1 MTHAPA
7 QIQISTPL
15 CLLICLVLPLIPP
28 NEHAG
33 PLRVAVLRLPAGAP
47 PAPDGQLGEPN
58 SACVRACVRAMRGQ
72 ARWNRSAGCSA
83 QHNGSITPPPFFW
96 CLSVS
101 TSINNTPLLS
111 SSVNPLSPRTPT
123 TPNIP
128 TQYET
133 FEKDPVKYARYE
145 DAVAAALAETPPGKT
160 SVVMVV
166 GAGRGKSVVCGQDR
180 APSAQRTHGVSLPP
194 LPDSHPFITHSIHPP
209 GPLVR
214 ASLQAATRAER
225 PVRVYAVEK
234 NPNAVVTLRNLG
246 APAFSRPG
254 MGMGIDSHCLGS
266 FRRLFL
272 RASSPNHLASL
283 CNATVLWWGWLC
295 VLSKKRI

>member
-1 MTHAPA
+1 MDNLESQT
-7 QIQISTPL
+7 
-15 CLLICLVLPLIPP
+15 V
-28 NEHAG
+28 
-33 PLRVAVLRLPAGAP
+33 R
-47 PAPDGQLGEPN
+47 
-58 SACVRACVRAMRGQ
+58 ACVRACVRCVGRHGGIDRLAAPRNTMDP
-72 ARWNRSAGCSA
+72 S
-83 QHNGSITPPPFFW
+83 PPPFFW

-194 LPDSHPFITHSIHPP
+194 SLTLTRSSPILSTPQAPSCAPP
-209 GPLVR
+209 
-214 ASLQAATRAER
+214 
-225 PVRVYAVEK
+225 
-234 NPNAVVTLRNLG
+234 
-246 APAFSRPG
+246 SRPPRARSG
-254 MGMGIDSHCLGS
+254 PCACTRWRRTPTRSSRYGTSVRPPSAALG
-266 FRRLFL
+266 
-272 RASSPNHLASL
+272 
-283 CNATVLWWGWLC
+283 WGWG
-295 VLSKKRI
+295 